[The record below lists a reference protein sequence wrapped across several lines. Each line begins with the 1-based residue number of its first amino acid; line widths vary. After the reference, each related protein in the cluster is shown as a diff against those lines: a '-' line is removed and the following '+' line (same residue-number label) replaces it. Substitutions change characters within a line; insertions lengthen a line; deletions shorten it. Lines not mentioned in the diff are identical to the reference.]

1 MFNPFANIA
10 QTMQMLNQFRQNYQ
24 GNPLE
29 QVQQML
35 NNGQMSQEQ
44 FNRIMPLAQ
53 QMYQMYQMMHGGKN

>member
-10 QTMQMLNQFRQNYQ
+10 QTMQQFNNFSQNFR

-35 NNGQMSQEQ
+35 NSGQMSQDQ

-53 QMYQMYQMMHGGKN
+53 QMYQMLHGGKN

>member
-10 QTMQMLNQFRQNYQ
+10 QTMQQFNTFSQNFQ
-24 GNPLE
+24 GNPYE

-35 NNGQMSQEQ
+35 NSGQMSQDQ

-53 QMYQMYQMMHGGKN
+53 QMYQMMRGRKN